1 MVLCGGIAV
10 FSVIGCYYKYVND
23 KETRSLT
30 NKPYKDFYTVY
41 RYVQLTSRL
50 TNHLTFVARPNDP
63 RIERLRQEWF
73 ENGAPPMTSAKIDK

>member
-41 RYVQLTSRL
+41 RYVQLPSRL
-50 TNHLTFVARPNDP
+50 TSNLTFVVRPNDP